1 MRAVV
6 SVSGARCWST
16 APGVWK
22 DSPVRWGQ
30 EVVGGLGGVDHVE
43 VGVEPVGEVGYGPE
57 LGGESLGTG
66 WLLQHR
72 RDFCALLGGEFGCVE
87 VACVAGVYRCESGLG
102 ASLVAGF

>member
-1 MRAVV
+1 M
-6 SVSGARCWST
+6 
-16 APGVWK
+16 
-22 DSPVRWGQ
+22 
-30 EVVGGLGGVDHVE
+30 VGGLGGVDHVE

>member
-6 SVSGARCWST
+6 LVSGARCWST

-72 RDFCALLGGEFGCVE
+72 RDFCALLGV
-87 VACVAGVYRCESGLG
+87 GLDALRLPAWPVCID
-102 ASLVAGF
+102 ASRVLVPVS